1 MGILNNIKTKFIKQR
16 EENIEESTKKI
27 EKIEKIEKCKI
38 IFSNQNI
45 YAIQCMDR
53 KDSFIIIKNDYLPD
67 EIDLDFI
74 DMNKEQFD
82 YYDRF
87 FSFST
92 MMSKI
97 IELEKIQENQN
108 KTENDYLIEYMEKSN
123 DIGYKKI
130 IEQMKVFKMQKKQ
143 YNEIIDDVKEEIK
156 DKISEL
162 YEKYKETNINLD
174 TNRNYDEI
182 KNDLIIATEFFKKYN
197 YRFYREIEYK
207 EGCIS
212 HCGYP
217 DYMWQSGVERNIY
230 KISFNS

>member
-16 EENIEESTKKI
+16 EENIEESTEKI

-45 YAIQCMDR
+45 YAIQCIDR
-53 KDSFIIIKNDYLPD
+53 KDSFIVIKNEYLPD

-82 YYDRF
+82 YYERF

-108 KTENDYLIEYMEKSN
+108 RTENDCLIEYMEKSN
-123 DIGYKKI
+123 NIGYKKI
-130 IEQMKVFKMQKKQ
+130 IDQMKVFKMQKKQ
-143 YNEIIDDVKEEIK
+143 FNEIIDNVKDEIK
-156 DKISEL
+156 KKVAEL
-162 YEKYKETNINLD
+162 YEKYKDTNINLD
-174 TNRNYDEI
+174 TNRSYEKI
-182 KNDLIIATEFFKKYN
+182 KSDLIGITEFFEKYN
-197 YRFYREIEYK
+197 YKFYREIQYK

-230 KISFNS
+230 TISSNS

>member
-1 MGILNNIKTKFIKQR
+1 MGMLNKIKTKFIKNKEIDF
-16 EENIEESTKKI
+16 EENTRQSEPP
-27 EKIEKIEKCKI
+27 EKFEI
-38 IFSNQNI
+38 IFRNKDI
-45 YAIQCMDR
+45 YAIHCIER
-53 KDSFIIIKNDYLPD
+53 KCPFIVIKNDFFPTG
-67 EIDLDFI
+67 IDLDFI
-74 DMNKEQFD
+74 DMNKDQFN
-82 YYDRF
+82 YYESF
-87 FSFST
+87 FTFSS
-92 MMSKI
+92 MMNKI
-97 IELEKIQENQN
+97 IELEKTQEHQS

-162 YEKYKETNINLD
+162 YEKYKETNIKLD

-197 YRFYREIEYK
+197 YKFYREIEYK
-207 EGCIS
+207 KGCIS

-217 DYMWQSGVERNIY
+217 DYMWQSGAERNIY
-230 KISFNS
+230 KISSNF